1 MLNNVSISFVKA
13 KSNYIDLKMSQTIAE
28 KEAEIIEDFDMFEE
42 WDEKYQYIIDM
53 GKSLESLPES
63 EKKEENLVRG
73 CQSRVWLT
81 AAFENGIVTYKADS
95 DAIITKGLVAI
106 LVNVLSGNT
115 PEAITE
121 ASLQFVDKI
130 GIREHL
136 SPTRANG
143 LNAMIKKMKAYAL
156 GLRDLK

>member
-1 MLNNVSISFVKA
+1 
-13 KSNYIDLKMSQTIAE
+13 MSQTIAE